1 MMNGSNNRPAVQRD
15 LRCART
21 DDAVLRTGATVY
33 SVAQAR
39 AIVRRMAEVTASMDP
54 DAFANGHTEDCLVC
68 FVRGPT
74 LIGRRAVRDYMAAR
88 LTPER
93 VGFTC
98 GMTLR
103 TMNGNVLGVQW
114 TSTWNDARNDKNIR
128 TRGVGFWIMQGE
140 QVARCDGAVN
150 FWED

>member
-1 MMNGSNNRPAVQRD
+1 
-15 LRCART
+15 
-21 DDAVLRTGATVY
+21 
-33 SVAQAR
+33 
-39 AIVRRMAEVTASMDP
+39 
-54 DAFANGHTEDCLVC
+54 
-68 FVRGPT
+68 
-74 LIGRRAVRDYMAAR
+74 MAAR

-98 GMTLR
+98 EMTLR

-114 TSTWNDARNDKNIR
+114 TNTWNDALTDMNIR